1 LDIDWVNNFISCTK
15 YQDYDPKS
23 YRYDEIIGPWFNF
36 IQTSSLFGWI
46 GAVFGI
52 S

>member
-1 LDIDWVNNFISCTK
+1 MNCTR
-15 YQDYDPKS
+15 YLHYPDRT

-36 IQTSSLFGWI
+36 TQTSTLFGWI

-52 S
+52 SACFRKIPNI